1 MFNTYYSKYRSWRRN
16 RQAYSELMEFSSRQ
30 LADIGIRNRQDI
42 KSVVYPSDRSLSSV
56 NSG

>member
-1 MFNTYYSKYRSWRRN
+1 MRRN
-16 RQAYSELMEFSSRQ
+16 RQALSELMEFSPRQ

-42 KSVVYPSDRSLSSV
+42 RPFRVNKKRSKSVVYRSDRSLSSV